1 MLGVAR
7 SQNTEV
13 THVKVHG
20 ALYNAA
26 AVDERLATAIAR
38 AVRDV
43 DSALWLVGMCGSEII
58 EAGLT
63 AGLRVAREVFAD
75 RAYQADGKLVPRHLP
90 GAVHMEVSLVVRQ
103 ALDMVT
109 QGFGSPKGLLPLS
122 AASGYPC
129 PPTLYVFTG
138 TGRMP

>member
-1 MLGVAR
+1 
-7 SQNTEV
+7 
-13 THVKVHG
+13 
-20 ALYNAA
+20 
-26 AVDERLATAIAR
+26 
-38 AVRDV
+38 
-43 DSALWLVGMCGSEII
+43 MCGSEIV

-109 QGFGSPKGLLPLS
+109 QGFVTAVSGERIPVS
-122 AASGYPC
+122 ADTICVHGDGPHALAFVSTMRQALNEAGVGFSS
-129 PPTLYVFTG
+129 LG
-138 TGRMP
+138 GR